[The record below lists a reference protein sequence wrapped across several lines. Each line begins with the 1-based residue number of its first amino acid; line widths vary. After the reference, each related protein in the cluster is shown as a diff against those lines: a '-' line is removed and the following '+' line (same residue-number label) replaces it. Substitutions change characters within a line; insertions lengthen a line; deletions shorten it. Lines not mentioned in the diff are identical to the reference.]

1 MVKIKTLE
9 EGKQSTKEEGK
20 QSTKEGEKGY
30 RTSLRGKHRNGQA
43 AKKRA
48 FSN

>member
-9 EGKQSTKEEGK
+9 EGKQSR
-20 QSTKEGEKGY
+20 KEGEKAN